1 MAEERVQVK
10 VMGVYAQDDKE
21 ESDKET
27 AVHHFVRFQDETGR
41 SIHIF
46 IGQFEA
52 WAISLALEGVPPD
65 RPYTHDAMLTCL
77 AVAGATVE
85 DACIN
90 DLRDETFY
98 AVLTLRVGEQRHEV
112 DLRPSDAVALALRA
126 KCPLYISE
134 AVMQA
139 THRTE

>member
-1 MAEERVQVK
+1 MPDERVLVK
-10 VMGVYAQDDKE
+10 VMGIYANDGE
-21 ESDKET
+21 AIVSN
-27 AVHHFVRFQDETGR
+27 HFVLFQDETGR
-41 SIHIF
+41 RVQIF

-52 WAISLALEGVPPD
+52 WAISLALEGDTPD
-65 RPYTHDAMLTCL
+65 RPFTHDAMLNCL

-85 DACIN
+85 EACVS

-98 AVLTLRVGEQRHEV
+98 AALILRVGEQRHAV

-126 KCPLYISE
+126 KCPLFISE

-139 THRTE
+139 AHRTE